1 MNLLPALSPTLRKM
15 KSGLLAALMVSVLVP
30 AQVSAAAEPRIII
43 RDTEIENA
51 ISTWSE
57 DVLRAGGMSGD
68 QVRFVLIQSPDINA
82 FVAGGANIFIYT
94 GLIGKT
100 DNPQELVGVI
110 AHELGHIAGGHLS
123 RTGEVASNASFE
135 TMIAVLV
142 GLGAA
147 IATGDGGAAA
157 AGAAIGQG
165 AAMNSFLSF
174 SRVQESSADQAGFRF
189 LERAGVD
196 PTGLLTF
203 LEKLGNQELLPASQQ
218 SAFMRTHPLSRDRIE
233 ALQAKVDTSANTGKA
248 VPAAWTEEHARI
260 KAKLAGYITPQQV
273 TYLYPESNQS
283 IAGQYA
289 RTVAAYRTNKM
300 DVALKGADR
309 LIAAEPQNPY
319 FHELKGQMLFEF
331 GRASEAVTSYE
342 KALKLEPK
350 SGLIRTALAQSLLE
364 SGGSS
369 KGTLQSAI
377 THLKRAQQDE
387 PRSTQV
393 KRLLATAYG
402 RMGLEPQARVYLAE
416 EAMLQGRKSQA
427 VSMAKA
433 ALDKL
438 PPGVAER
445 QRAMDVINSIDLKKE
460 TD

>member
-1 MNLLPALSPTLRKM
+1 
-15 KSGLLAALMVSVLVP
+15 MV
-30 AQVSAAAEPRIII
+30 
-43 RDTEIENA
+43 
-51 ISTWSE
+51 
-57 DVLRAGGMSGD
+57 
-68 QVRFVLIQSPDINA
+68 
-82 FVAGGANIFIYT
+82 
-94 GLIGKT
+94 
-100 DNPQELVGVI
+100 
-110 AHELGHIAGGHLS
+110 
-123 RTGEVASNASFE
+123 
-135 TMIAVLV
+135 AVLLGV
-142 GLGAA
+142 GAA

-203 LEKLGNQELLPASQQ
+203 LEKLGSQELLPASQQ

-233 ALQAKVDTSANTGKA
+233 ALQVKVDASSNAGKA

-273 TYLYPESNQS
+273 TYLYPESNKS
-283 IAGQYA
+283 IAAQYA
-289 RTVAAYRTNKM
+289 RAVAAYRTNKV
-300 DVALKGADR
+300 DVALKDADQ
-309 LIAAEPQNPY
+309 LIAAEPKNAY

-331 GRASEAVTSYE
+331 GRAGEAVNSYT
-342 KALKLEPK
+342 KALQLDPK
-350 SGLIRTALAQSLLE
+350 SGLIRTSLAQAILE
-364 SGGSS
+364 SSGTS
-369 KGTLQSAI
+369 KASLQTAI
-377 THLKRAQQDE
+377 QHLKRAQQDE
-387 PRSTQV
+387 PRSPQV

-402 RMGLEPQARVYLAE
+402 RMGQEPQARVYLAE
-416 EAMLQGRKSQA
+416 EAMLQGRKAQA
-427 VSMAKA
+427 VAMAKA

>member
-1 MNLLPALSPTLRKM
+1 MNLFPPLRKIRY
-15 KSGLLAALMVSVLVP
+15 GALAALI
-30 AQVSAAAEPRIII
+30 SASMLAPSISQAAEQRIVI

-51 ISTWSE
+51 IATWSA
-57 DVLRAGGMSGD
+57 DVLQAGGMSGD
-68 QVRFVLIQSPDINA
+68 QVKFVLVQSPDINA

-100 DNPQELVGVI
+100 ENPQELVGVI

-135 TMIAVLV
+135 AIVAVLLGV
-142 GLGAA
+142 GAA

-203 LEKLGNQELLPASQQ
+203 LQKLGEQELLPASQQ

-233 ALQAKVDTSANTGKA
+233 ALQVKVDTSANAGKA
-248 VPAAWTEEHARI
+248 VPASWIEEHARV

-273 TYLYPESNQS
+273 TYLYPDSNKS
-283 IAGQYA
+283 IAAQYA
-289 RTVAAYRTNKM
+289 RAVAAYRTNKV
-300 DVALKGADR
+300 DIALKDADQ
-309 LIAAEPQNPY
+309 LIAAEPKNPY

-331 GRASEAVTSYE
+331 GRAGEAVNSYS
-342 KALKLEPK
+342 KALQLDPK
-350 SGLIRTALAQSLLE
+350 SGLIRTSLAQAILE
-364 SGGSS
+364 SASTS
-369 KGTLQSAI
+369 KASLQTAI
-377 THLKRAQQDE
+377 QHLKRAQQDE

-416 EAMLQGRKSQA
+416 EAMLQGRKAQA

>member
-1 MNLLPALSPTLRKM
+1 MNLFPALRKLRTSLLVTLLSASILLPAKT
-15 KSGLLAALMVSVLVP
+15 
-30 AQVSAAAEPRIII
+30 QAAEQRVVI

-51 ISTWSE
+51 ISTWSA
-57 DVLRAGGMSGD
+57 DVLQAGGMSGD
-68 QVRFVLIQSPDINA
+68 QVRFVLVQSPDINA

-135 TMIAVLV
+135 TMVAVLLGV
-142 GLGAA
+142 GAA

-203 LEKLGNQELLPASQQ
+203 LEKLGSQELLPASQQ

-233 ALQAKVDTSANTGKA
+233 ALQVKVDASSNAGKA

-273 TYLYPESNQS
+273 TYLYPESNKS
-283 IAGQYA
+283 IAAQYA
-289 RTVAAYRTNKM
+289 RAVAAYRTNKV
-300 DVALKGADR
+300 DVALKDADQ
-309 LIAAEPQNPY
+309 LIAAEPKNAY

-331 GRASEAVTSYE
+331 GRAGEAVNSYT
-342 KALKLEPK
+342 KALQLDPK
-350 SGLIRTALAQSLLE
+350 SGLIRTSLAQAILE
-364 SGGSS
+364 SSGTS
-369 KGTLQSAI
+369 KASLQTAI
-377 THLKRAQQDE
+377 QHLKRAQQDE
-387 PRSTQV
+387 PRSPQV

-402 RMGLEPQARVYLAE
+402 RMGQEPQARVYLAE
-416 EAMLQGRKSQA
+416 EAMLQGRKAQA
-427 VSMAKA
+427 VAMAKA

>member
-1 MNLLPALSPTLRKM
+1 MNLFPALRQIRSAVLAGFLATSMLAPA
-15 KSGLLAALMVSVLVP
+15 SG
-30 AQVSAAAEPRIII
+30 QAAEQRIVI

-51 ISTWSE
+51 ISTWSA
-57 DVLRAGGMSGD
+57 DVLQAGGMAGD

-135 TMIAVLV
+135 AMVAVLLGV
-142 GLGAA
+142 GAA

-196 PTGLLTF
+196 PTGLSTF
-203 LEKLGNQELLPASQQ
+203 LEKLGAQELLPASQQ

-233 ALQAKVDTSANTGKA
+233 ALQAKVDTSANKGKP
-248 VPAAWTEEHARI
+248 VPASWTEEHARI

-273 TYLYPESNQS
+273 TYLYPDSNKS
-283 IAGQYA
+283 IAAQYA
-289 RTVAAYRTNKM
+289 RAVAAYRTNKV
-300 DVALKGADR
+300 DVALKGADQ
-309 LIAAEPQNPY
+309 LIAAEPKNPY

-331 GRASEAVTSYE
+331 GRAGEAVSAYT
-342 KALKLEPK
+342 KALQLEPK
-350 SGLIRTALAQSLLE
+350 SGLIRTALAQAILE

-369 KGTLQSAI
+369 KTSLQTAI

-416 EAMLQGRKSQA
+416 EAMLQGRKAQA
-427 VSMAKA
+427 VAMAKA